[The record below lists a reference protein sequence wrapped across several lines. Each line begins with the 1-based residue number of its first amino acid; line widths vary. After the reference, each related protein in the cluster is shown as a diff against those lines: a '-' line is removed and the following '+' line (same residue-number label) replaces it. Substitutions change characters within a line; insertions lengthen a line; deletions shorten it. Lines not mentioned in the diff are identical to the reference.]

1 MISGRITT
9 TDGLGS
15 VSTSASSCL
24 SQSSLLENSDHF
36 STDIECA
43 QGMAMGSHRVR
54 PSVTTGNNDGDEP
67 SILNK
72 LVSAIGKWST
82 QESPRR
88 RVSSVSHLNAI
99 SAASSSGFM

>member
-1 MISGRITT
+1 
-9 TDGLGS
+9 
-15 VSTSASSCL
+15 
-24 SQSSLLENSDHF
+24 
-36 STDIECA
+36 
-43 QGMAMGSHRVR
+43 MAMGSHRVR
-54 PSVTTGNNDGDEP
+54 PSVTTGNNEGDEP